1 MLGCYIGFIGLIQV
15 SYMGVTLHGCNRD
28 LLQGFYRDVIM
39 VLWGY
44 YRGSAVVLQ
53 GCHSNAKGE
62 VHGVLDN

>member
-1 MLGCYIGFIGLIQV
+1 
-15 SYMGVTLHGCNRD
+15 MGVTLQGCNRD

-53 GCHSNAKGE
+53 GCHSNATGE
-62 VHGVLDN
+62 VLHGVLDN